1 MEEEIDIKNLI
12 IALWK
17 KKWII
22 IIITIIFAFFG
33 IIKYG
38 GFNKTKQTV
47 IEQNNDKIYIS
58 QASFIIGKEEKITQ
72 TDGQTMLDNG
82 TVVPVSSTVKTE
94 NHVNIDDKF
103 ISTLNHMVTSKSVL
117 DKVITELELKNIVSE
132 DLQSKIL
139 IINENYNDFF
149 KIIVSYNDKEKAI
162 SIVKVLLS
170 ELNTKL
176 NELYSINGIIVVDEP
191 YILSESEINN
201 LSDYIDVKTSE
212 IVQSTNKGINIKK
225 IVLFAVIGF
234 VLGCGIVVVFELFNE
249 TVKTEEDLENATKLK
264 TLIKINNT
272 DEDISEKF
280 KILRVNIKECKTILI
295 TSPEK
300 KDGKTFVAENLAK
313 SFAMLGKKVILLDL
327 TKNENELIK
336 KYNGKG
342 LSDFLFGQDKFIE
355 KYAVESEINNL
366 SILPVGSKMSNLTE
380 LLEEPKMK
388 EALSTLEQ
396 LYDVVIIDSD
406 NVLES
411 PNTLAIAKISKYSI
425 LVSSERKTKL
435 ENVVKAKVNIED
447 VGGSV
452 IGNILNKTK

>member
-22 IIITIIFAFFG
+22 IIITIVFAFFG

-38 GFNKTKQTV
+38 VFNKTKQTV
-47 IEQNNDKIYIS
+47 IEHNNDKIYIS

-139 IINENYNDFF
+139 IINENYDDFF

-162 SIVKVLLS
+162 SIEQVLLS

-201 LSDYIDVKTSE
+201 LSDHIDVKTSE

-264 TLIKINNT
+264 TLVKINNT

-300 KDGKTFVAENLAK
+300 KDGKNFC
-313 SFAMLGKKVILLDL
+313 S
-327 TKNENELIK
+327 
-336 KYNGKG
+336 
-342 LSDFLFGQDKFIE
+342 
-355 KYAVESEINNL
+355 
-366 SILPVGSKMSNLTE
+366 
-380 LLEEPKMK
+380 
-388 EALSTLEQ
+388 
-396 LYDVVIIDSD
+396 
-406 NVLES
+406 
-411 PNTLAIAKISKYSI
+411 
-425 LVSSERKTKL
+425 
-435 ENVVKAKVNIED
+435 
-447 VGGSV
+447 
-452 IGNILNKTK
+452 

>member
-1 MEEEIDIKNLI
+1 
-12 IALWK
+12 
-17 KKWII
+17 
-22 IIITIIFAFFG
+22 
-33 IIKYG
+33 
-38 GFNKTKQTV
+38 
-47 IEQNNDKIYIS
+47 
-58 QASFIIGKEEKITQ
+58 
-72 TDGQTMLDNG
+72 
-82 TVVPVSSTVKTE
+82 
-94 NHVNIDDKF
+94 
-103 ISTLNHMVTSKSVL
+103 
-117 DKVITELELKNIVSE
+117 
-132 DLQSKIL
+132 
-139 IINENYNDFF
+139 
-149 KIIVSYNDKEKAI
+149 
-162 SIVKVLLS
+162 
-170 ELNTKL
+170 L

-201 LSDYIDVKTSE
+201 LSDHIDVKTSE

-264 TLIKINNT
+264 TLVKINNT

-300 KDGKTFVAENLAK
+300 KDGKTFVAENLEK

-342 LSDFLFGQDKFIE
+342 LSDFLLGQDKFIE

-388 EALSTLEQ
+388 ETLSTLEQ